1 VLLPLVVA
9 LQAQSATVPRVELTT
24 PVLTV
29 AADFSQ
35 LRGVRELADGR
46 LLVSDRLEQKVLVL
60 TPRDGKSTV
69 IGRIG
74 EGPVEYRLPTAIY
87 ATPGDSSLLIDD
99 GNGRVGVI
107 GPDLKIKRTFNLMIP
122 NVGTPLLSRGRD
134 AQGRWLIGIP
144 AWIHNRG
151 PAKDSVVIVRF
162 DPRSNAV
169 DTLAVLKGSTPPPHP
184 EYSPEPRIPMVI
196 FAPQDVWAASSDGAI
211 AVVRS
216 NDYHVEWIMP
226 DGTRAK
232 GQRVAH
238 DVVTV
243 TEAEKTAYA
252 RRFTERSNVGGKGGG
267 LQASSADMMT
277 PDAIARLV
285 KATTWAEKK
294 GAFTDAAPI
303 MAADGS
309 VWVERSGP
317 MGSAPV
323 YDVFNRK
330 GERVRSVQLAKG
342 RRLAAVGKAT
352 VYAISVDG
360 DGLEHLEL
368 YQLPR

>member
-1 VLLPLVVA
+1 VLIPLLVA
-9 LQAQSATVPRVELTT
+9 LQSQAASVPRVELSS
-24 PVLTV
+24 PVAV
-29 AADFSQ
+29 VDADFSQ
-35 LRGVRELADGR
+35 LRGVRELGDGR

-87 ATPGDSSLLIDD
+87 ATPGDSSILIDD

-107 GPDLKIKRTFNLMIP
+107 GPDLKIRRTFNLMIP
-122 NVGTPLLSRGRD
+122 NVGTPLLARGRD

-144 AWIHNRG
+144 AWIHARG

-162 DPRSNAV
+162 DPRSNGV
-169 DTLAVLKGSTPPPHP
+169 DTLSVLKGSTPPPHP

-196 FAPQDVWAASSDGAI
+196 FSPQDVWGASSDGAI
-211 AVVRS
+211 AIVRS
-216 NDYHVEWIMP
+216 GDYHVEWIMP
-226 DGTRAK
+226 DGTRIK
-232 GQRVAH
+232 GPRVPF

-243 TEAEKTAYA
+243 SESEKTAYA

-267 LQASSADMMT
+267 MQASSADMMT
-277 PDAIARLV
+277 PEAIARLV

-303 MAADGS
+303 MAADGT

-317 MGSAPV
+317 VGSAPLF
-323 YDVFNRK
+323 DVFNRK
-330 GERVRSVQLAKG
+330 GERTRSVQLAKG

-352 VYAISVDG
+352 VYAISVDS

-368 YQLPR
+368 YGLPR